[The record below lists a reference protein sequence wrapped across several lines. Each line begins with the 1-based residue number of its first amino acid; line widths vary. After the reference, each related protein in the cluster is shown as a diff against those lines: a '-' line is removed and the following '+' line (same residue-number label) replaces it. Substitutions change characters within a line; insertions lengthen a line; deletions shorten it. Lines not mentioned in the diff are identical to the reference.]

1 MTGTSTRPVV
11 NLTIRG
17 LEIRDTAL
25 TYYGTDQ
32 ASRHGMPTGGDW
44 ALERA
49 GAVLLEGTEL
59 AVVSHCLFERLDGNG
74 IFLSNFNRNASLARN
89 EFAWIGASAMAAW
102 GSTGKCLNAQCTRKL
117 EWPVGPDARGGQQ
130 PRYTRVVGNL
140 VREIGLIQ
148 KQSSAWFQAA
158 TAFSHLEGNVHFN
171 GPRAGVRVAAAC
183 HSGSLK

>member
-1 MTGTSTRPVV
+1 MTGSSAAPVV

-25 TYYGTDQ
+25 TYYGTDK
-32 ASRHGMPTGGDW
+32 ASKHSMPTGGDW

-49 GAVLLEGTEL
+49 GAVLLERTEL
-59 AVVSHCLFERLDGNG
+59 TVVSNCLFERLDGNG
-74 IFLSNFNRNASLARN
+74 IFLSNYNRNASLARN
-89 EFAWIGASAMAAW
+89 EFAWIGGTAMAAW
-102 GSTGKCLNAQCTRKL
+102 GSTGKCLDAKCTHTL
-117 EWPVGPDARGGQQ
+117 EWAVGPDARGGQQ

-140 VREIGLIQ
+140 IREIGLIQ

-171 GPRAGVRVAAAC
+171 GPR
-183 HSGSLK
+183 